1 MKQNLNSPKKKK
13 TEFAFVTKNLPTN
26 KIPSPDVITG
36 EFQQIVK
43 KELISILHKQQEH
56 LSTQFMRHR
65 IPNTEN

>member
-36 EFQQIVK
+36 EF
-43 KELISILHKQQEH
+43 
-56 LSTQFMRHR
+56 
-65 IPNTEN
+65 